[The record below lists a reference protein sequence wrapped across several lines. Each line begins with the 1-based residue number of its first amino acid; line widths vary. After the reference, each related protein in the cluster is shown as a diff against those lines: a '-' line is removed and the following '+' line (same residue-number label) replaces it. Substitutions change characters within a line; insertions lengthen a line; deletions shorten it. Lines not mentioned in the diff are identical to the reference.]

1 MTVHEVGA
9 SALNFLHTSRDLVDP
24 VLRAAVDTM
33 PPAIARMAGYQM
45 GWWDE
50 HGTPINA
57 RRGKSIR
64 PALVY
69 ASAAA
74 VGGTAGS
81 VGAAAAAVEL
91 VHDFS
96 LIHDDVM
103 DADETRRHRPSLW
116 TVFGVSPA
124 ILAGDALLNLA
135 VRVLADSDHL
145 AAPQAIRLLT
155 HMVVDLLNGQSADL
169 AFETRADIGL
179 SECRRMAE
187 EKTGALFGCSCAL
200 GALFGGGSAAQ
211 VAHLTT
217 FGRRLGLAF
226 QHIDD
231 LLGIWG
237 DPALTGK
244 PVFSD
249 LRNRKKSLPVVA
261 AMSFGGS
268 TGAELADLFA
278 RDEPLTEAELGRAAD
293 LVDRAGGR
301 TWSQDQ
307 AEGLLTEALVELGQ
321 CAPLD
326 DGLATLAELFVQR
339 DR

>member
-1 MTVHEVGA
+1 VTVQA
-9 SALNFLHTSRDLVDP
+9 SGYDILTTSRDLVDP
-24 VLRAAVDTM
+24 ALRTAVEGM
-33 PPAIARMAGYQM
+33 PPAIARMAGYHM

-50 HGTPINA
+50 HGTPVDTP
-57 RRGKSIR
+57 RGKSLR
-64 PALVY
+64 PALVC

-74 VGGTAGS
+74 VGGTAES
-81 VGAAAAAVEL
+81 VVTAAAAVEL

-103 DADETRRHRPSLW
+103 DADETRRHRPTLW
-116 TVFGVSPA
+116 KVFGSGPA

-135 VRVLADSDHL
+135 IGVLADSEHV

-155 HMVVDLLNGQSADL
+155 QMVVDLLNGQSADL
-169 AFETRADIGL
+169 AFETRTEIDLA
-179 SECRRMAE
+179 ECLRMAE
-187 EKTGALFGCSCAL
+187 DKTGALFGCSCAL
-200 GALFGGGSAAQ
+200 GVLFGGGTAAQ
-211 VAHLTT
+211 LHHLTT

-237 DPALTGK
+237 DQALTGK

-261 AMSFGGS
+261 AMTFGGQA
-268 TGAELADLFA
+268 GAELADLFA
-278 RDEPLTEAELGRAAD
+278 RTEPLTEAELGHAAD
-293 LVDRAGGR
+293 LVDKAGGR
-301 TWSQDQ
+301 AWSQEQ
-307 AEGLLTEALVELGQ
+307 ADGLLAEALVELRQ
-321 CAPLD
+321 CVPVD
-326 DGLATLAELFVQR
+326 NGLATLAQLFVER